1 MLNKYGGTGLI
12 FEKTVALLAE
22 LSQRAEAATS
32 SYFAGGDFLQCSYSV
47 LLANNHQKFR
57 SRCLVHE
64 VFPSYTFFNDINRGY
79 RAAISTKNYLWLLS
93 FFMAVATS
101 YYLKVR
107 RTMRTAIVSF
117 LLKWMQPETNF
128 DIIT

>member
-22 LSQRAEAATS
+22 LSERAEAATS
-32 SYFAGGDFLQCSYSV
+32 SYSATGDFLQCSYSV

-57 SRCLVHE
+57 SRYLVHE
-64 VFPSYTFFNDINRGY
+64 VFPSYTFFNDINHGY
-79 RAAISTKNYLWLLS
+79 RAAISTKNYLWLLP

-101 YYLKVR
+101 CYYLKVR
-107 RTMRTAIVSF
+107 RTMRTAIVSY
-117 LLKWMQPETNF
+117 P
-128 DIIT
+128 